1 MAVDD
6 RKKSKSRFS
15 LFLVLSLIVH
25 TGGMLWL
32 YWSPILIVKPKS
44 FDPDKKTVIIK
55 MAPEKKTEEKK
66 EDQPEEKKK
75 EEDKKDPKKENEQQK
90 QQKQQEQKKQEQKK
104 QEQQKQEQQKQS
116 QQKQTQQQSE
126 DAASGKSSESNK
138 SASKDGGKE
147 KSEPSKSGK
156 KADGKDRPKKGE
168 PGKGE
173 PAKGEPSKGEPG
185 KGQPSKGQ
193 PSKGEPSKGEPAKG
207 EPQKGEP
214 TKQQAKPSPDKEAPT
229 KQQDK
234 KKSRR
239 EENPEFGLDYGDY
252 QKPGVDMPEGD
263 NKKPGVPGED
273 PNNLA
278 YWTKRLG
285 NVRQLNESAMQ
296 RSIVVTEG
304 ASEALDRRT
313 QQGLATVETLTPQ
326 QKQEFNRVLNDNVGK
341 VLQNYVAPKKDGKK
355 YYGEIRFTVDAQGF
369 IDQANFKIRSGND
382 QLDQAVLN
390 ALIATRKLDLS
401 ADSYVSHAVT
411 MFPMVFYYSDED
423 ME

>member
-25 TGGMLWL
+25 TGAVILL
-32 YWSPILIVKPKS
+32 YWSPIRFDRPKP
-44 FDPDKKTVIIK
+44 FEPEKKTVIIK
-55 MAPEKKTEEKK
+55 MAPEKKEEKK
-66 EDQPEEKKK
+66 EEEKK
-75 EEDKKDPKKENEQQK
+75 EEKKESQKQSDQQK
-90 QQKQQEQKKQEQKK
+90 QQKQQEQQKQSQQK
-104 QEQQKQEQQKQS
+104 QEQQKQEQQKQ
-116 QQKQTQQQSE
+116 TQQQSK
-126 DAASGKSSESNK
+126 DSAAGKSSESSK
-138 SASKDGGKE
+138 SDSKESSQK
-147 KSEPSKSGK
+147 KSEPSKSAK
-156 KADGKDRPKKGE
+156 KSDGKDQPKKGE
-168 PGKGE
+168 PGKGK
-173 PAKGEPSKGEPG
+173 PAKGEPTKGDPT

-193 PSKGEPSKGEPAKG
+193 PSKGEPAKG
-207 EPQKGEP
+207 ESSKGDPQKGEP

-285 NVRQLNESAMQ
+285 NVQQLNESALQ

-304 ASEALDRRT
+304 ASEVLDRRQ
-313 QQGLATVETLTPQ
+313 QQGMAALETLTPQ
-326 QKQEFNRVLNDNVGK
+326 QKQEFNRVLNDNVGN
-341 VLQNYVAPKKDGKK
+341 VLKNYTPPKKDGKR

-369 IDQANFKIRSGND
+369 IDQANFKVRSGND
-382 QLDQAVLN
+382 QLDQAMLN

-401 ADSYVSHAVT
+401 ADAYVSRIVT
-411 MFPMVFYYSDED
+411 MFPMVLNYSDED